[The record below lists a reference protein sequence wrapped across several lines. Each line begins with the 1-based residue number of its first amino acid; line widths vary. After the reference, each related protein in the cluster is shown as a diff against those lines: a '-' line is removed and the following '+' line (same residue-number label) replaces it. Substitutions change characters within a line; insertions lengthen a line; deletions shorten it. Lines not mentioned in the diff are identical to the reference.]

1 MTGPRLARR
10 TLVLALGGWL
20 GPARAAETPH
30 LRVTVLP
37 YPGYYRPASP
47 GGASTGLDVDI
58 AAELARRSGC
68 ELELLP
74 TNPSR
79 LWSDLRSGA
88 TDLTA
93 GASYLP
99 ERRAEAEFLWL
110 LQGREVVLLRSAQ
123 ALATPSRAAFDA
135 QPELLL
141 GVTRGGRRGSAAQA
155 WVDALRQQG
164 RVSEGADMLAL
175 LRAFQAGRVAAV
187 LLFPSAVNELP
198 ELADWS
204 LQDWFTQDRFQAGW
218 AVSKAVPEAL
228 RQRLHQAARSLR
240 EDGTLQRLLRQHLGE
255 AVARHQEFL
264 PAPP

>member
-1 MTGPRLARR
+1 MPKPPLSRR
-10 TLVLALGGWL
+10 SLLLALGGGL
-20 GPARAAETPH
+20 GLARAAEPAR

-37 YPGYYRPASP
+37 YPGYYRPAGP
-47 GGASTGLDVDI
+47 GGVSTGLDADI

-68 ELELLP
+68 ELELRP

-79 LWSDLRSGA
+79 LWADLRSGA

-93 GASYLP
+93 GATYLP
-99 ERRAEAEFLWL
+99 ERRNEAEFLWL
-110 LQGREVVLLRSAQ
+110 LQGREVVLLHGMQAQ
-123 ALATPSRAAFDA
+123 ATPSRAAFDA
-135 QPELLL
+135 QPELRL
-141 GVTRGGRRGSAAQA
+141 GVTRGGRRGAAAQA
-155 WVDALRQQG
+155 WVDALRLQG

-204 LQDWFTQDRFQAGW
+204 LQDWFPQDRFQAGW
-218 AVSKAVPEAL
+218 AVSKAVPEPL
-228 RQRLHQAARSLR
+228 RLRLHRAARSLR
-240 EDGTLQRLLRQHLGE
+240 DDGSLQRLLRQHLGE
-255 AVARHQEFL
+255 AVARHHEFL

>member
-10 TLVLALGGWL
+10 SLVLALGGWL
-20 GPARAAETPH
+20 GPAQAAETAH

-37 YPGYYRPASP
+37 YPGYYRPAGP
-47 GGASTGLDVDI
+47 GGAGTGLDADI

-79 LWSDLRSGA
+79 LWADLRSGA

-123 ALATPSRAAFDA
+123 AQATPNRAAFDA

-141 GVTRGGRRGSAAQA
+141 GVTRGGRRGAAAQA
-155 WVDALRQQG
+155 WVDALRPQG

-204 LQDWFTQDRFQAGW
+204 LQDWFPQDRFQAGW
-218 AVSKAVPEAL
+218 AVSKAVAEPL

-264 PAPP
+264 PPP

>member
-1 MTGPRLARR
+1 MPNLALSRR
-10 TLVLALGGWL
+10 SLLLALGGASGPLWAVE
-20 GPARAAETPH
+20 PAR

-37 YPGYYRPASP
+37 YPGYYRPAGA

-58 AAELARRSGC
+58 AAELGRRSGC
-68 ELELLP
+68 ELELRP

-79 LWSDLRSGA
+79 LWADLRSGA

-99 ERRAEAEFLWL
+99 ERLGEAEFLWL
-110 LQGREVVLLRSAQ
+110 LQGREVVLLHGAQ
-123 ALATPSRAAFDA
+123 AQATPNRAAFDA
-135 QPELLL
+135 RPELLL
-141 GVTRGGRRGSAAQA
+141 GVTRGGKRGAAAQA

-204 LQDWFTQDRFQAGW
+204 LHDWFPQDRFQAGW
-218 AVSKAVPEAL
+218 AVSKAVPETL

-240 EDGTLQRLLRQHLGE
+240 EDGSLQRLLRQHLGE
-255 AVARHQEFL
+255 AVARHHEFL

>member
-1 MTGPRLARR
+1 MPAQPLSRR
-10 TLVLALGGWL
+10 SLLLALGGGF
-20 GPARAAETPH
+20 GPAQAAEPAH
-30 LRVTVLP
+30 LRLTVLP

-68 ELELLP
+68 QFELLP
-74 TNPSR
+74 TNTNR

-93 GASYLP
+93 GATYLP
-99 ERRAEAEFLWL
+99 ERRDEAEFLWL
-110 LQGREVVLLRSAQ
+110 LRGREVVLLRSAQ
-123 ALATPSRAAFDA
+123 ALATPDRAAFDA

-141 GVTRGGRRGSAAQA
+141 GVTRGGRRGPAAQA

-204 LQDWFTQDRFQAGW
+204 LQDWFAQDRFQAGW
-218 AVSKAVPEAL
+218 AVSKTVAEPL

-255 AVARHQEFL
+255 AVARHHEFL